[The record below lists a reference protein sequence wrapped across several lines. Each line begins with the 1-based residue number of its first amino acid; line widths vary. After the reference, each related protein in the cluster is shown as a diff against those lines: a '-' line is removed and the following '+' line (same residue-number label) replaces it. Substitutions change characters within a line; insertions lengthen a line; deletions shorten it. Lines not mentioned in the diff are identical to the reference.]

1 MELKNHIFK
10 DSRLYLGE
18 GQKGG
23 TFGAISTSL
32 IPSLIGPTAKLFDGA
47 KKIEKRKKK
56 KILK

>member
-1 MELKNHIFK
+1 M
-10 DSRLYLGE
+10 GE

-56 KILK
+56 KILKWLDVEIIL